1 MPTVLV
7 QDTVSSNAEAD
18 NDQPASQAASAT
30 PGSFSTASNERFL
43 VGNPR
48 EIAGYLQDVIKE
60 RVLCS
65 LRAAGKPESFLS
77 HLISIDERGQLIF
90 DAPRAPVIVRS
101 LVASGRAAI
110 EFTLADVRIAFEAEV
125 IRIADHQ
132 GDPAVFVKIPAS
144 IYRFQRR
151 DNYRVSVPQRRPVR
165 LSLDL
170 AEPALRGLRLAD
182 LSCGGASIIL
192 KGALEHFPVGR
203 QFETAELVLEED
215 DEPLVLTV
223 RVRHAVAIRLS
234 GAMGDLRIGVQFVR
248 TPPGFE
254 PRVSRLV
261 NEIAR
266 DLMRIKQA

>member
-1 MPTVLV
+1 MPTETL
-7 QDTVSSNAEAD
+7 QETVSSNFEASS
-18 NDQPASQAASAT
+18 SQFAIS
-30 PGSFSTASNERFL
+30 SNERYL

-48 EIAGYLQDVIKE
+48 EIAGYLQGVIKE

-77 HLISIDERGQLIF
+77 HLIAIDDRGQLIF

-101 LVASGRAAI
+101 LVASGKAAV
-110 EFTLADVRIAFEAEV
+110 EFTLSDVRIAFEAEV
-125 IRIADHQ
+125 IRIADHE
-132 GDPAVFVKIPAS
+132 GDPAVFVKTPAN

-165 LSLDL
+165 LSLDM

-182 LSCGGASIIL
+182 LSCGGASVIV
-192 KGALEHFPVGR
+192 KGALEHFPIGR
-203 QFETAELVLEED
+203 QFEGVELLLDEE

-248 TPPGFE
+248 TPAGFE